1 MHNHAPNYTREG
13 CVAFERNWKGLNSEI
28 ETQANLAAKKLEPHL
43 PLLETLDEIAESEKI
58 LIQKAPLRE
67 LQTLA
72 GVSSFTR

>member
-1 MHNHAPNYTREG
+1 MHSHAPNYTMEG
-13 CVAFERNWKGLNSEI
+13 CGTIEGDWKIFSTDI
-28 ETQANLAAKKLEPHL
+28 EKQANLAAKKLEPHL

-67 LQTLA
+67 LQILT

>member
-1 MHNHAPNYTREG
+1 MHSHGPNYTREG

-67 LQTLA
+67 LQILA